1 MSKGRR
7 EEGLGIHRREA
18 VQSKGVK
25 AGEDVCG
32 QQGRLWDG
40 FAG

>member
-7 EEGLGIHRREA
+7 EEGLGSHRREA
-18 VQSKGVK
+18 MWSEGVK
-25 AGEDVCG
+25 KGEDVCG
-32 QQGRLWDG
+32 QQGHLWAG